1 MTRHRKVFALVAAL
15 LLGAPGPAFAW
26 SNHGLLTYWTFK
38 DTAEVAAAPDV
49 QAEPLDAFLRDQ
61 EQAIANLLEA
71 QEIWARA
78 NVPTYPPRPDELAFK
93 VDALRDD
100 AARRKAF
107 AEALRIAPNTRFAL
121 FTQNLPGFSRSGAK
135 TMPFAEVST
144 LREPAFSM
152 MRFFRLE
159 PGETVPALLVLASSS
174 DEPDFGVDINC
185 WEDSPSEWG
194 KRYKFGKLPFGNPAL
209 DFATQA
215 PFHMG
220 FYHQS
225 WLIYRAAPFVARTY
239 PTLRAHQ
246 FIGLARLAFRT
257 GHAYWGWRFAG
268 MAMHY
273 VQDLT
278 QPYHASIL
286 PGVSTLRMIA
296 ANTVA
301 MIGWKGPKDSMVV
314 LASNRH
320 LAFERYEAL
329 LIYRDTAAGGK
340 APMIA
345 ALQDSSRDKSYPT
358 WSDLYLRD
366 VVTQESFDF
375 GETLSAALL
384 SAFPPKYVSDPSYDF
399 GASGGSGALIA
410 EVAERTPQQRAAI
423 EGAVVEL
430 MGHFG
435 AHSRNMA
442 RAVGATRP
450 PNQ

>member
-185 WEDSPSEWG
+185 WDDSPSEWG

-220 FYHQS
+220 FFHQS
-225 WLIYRAAPFVARTY
+225 WLIYKAAPFVARTY
-239 PTLRAHQ
+239 PELRAHQ

-257 GHAYWGWRFAG
+257 GHPYWGWRFAG

-273 VQDLT
+273 VQDLA

-296 ANTVA
+296 TNTVA
-301 MIGWKGPKDSMVV
+301 MVGWKGPKDAMVV

-340 APMIA
+340 SPLIQ
-345 ALQDSSRDKSYPT
+345 ALQAKARDGVYPK

-366 VVTQESFDF
+366 VVTQEAFDF
-375 GETLSAALL
+375 GEALSTALL
-384 SAFPPKYVSDPSYDF
+384 AAFPPKYVSDPSYDF
-399 GASGGSGALIA
+399 GASGGSGALIS
-410 EVAERTPQQRAAI
+410 EVAERTPEQRAEI

-435 AHSRNMA
+435 AHSRNLV
-442 RAVGATRP
+442 RALGSTKER
-450 PNQ
+450 ND

>member
-1 MTRHRKVFALVAAL
+1 MRRFRLCLAFVAAL
-15 LLGAPGPAFAW
+15 AFAPAPAFAW
-26 SNHGLLTYWTFK
+26 SNHGLLTYWGFR
-38 DTAEVAAAPDV
+38 DMAEVAASPDV
-49 QAEPLDAFLRDQ
+49 VAEPLDAFLRDQ
-61 EQAIANLLEA
+61 EQAVADLLQA
-71 QEIWARA
+71 QESWARA

-93 VDALRDD
+93 ADPSRDAP
-100 AARRKAF
+100 ARQKAF
-107 AEALRIAPNTRFAL
+107 AEALRIAANTRFAL
-121 FTQNLPGFSRSGAK
+121 FTQNLPGFSRSGA
-135 TMPFAEVST
+135 TPMPFAEVST

-159 PGETVPALLVLASSS
+159 PGDTVPALLVLASSA

-185 WEDSPSEWG
+185 WEDSPSDWG

-209 DFATQA
+209 DFSTQA

-220 FYHQS
+220 FFHQS
-225 WLIYRAAPFVARTY
+225 SLIYKAAPFVARTY
-239 PTLRAHQ
+239 PTLRVHQ
-246 FIGLARLAFRT
+246 FMGLSRLAFRT

-278 QPYHASIL
+278 QPYHASLL
-286 PGVSTLRMIA
+286 PSVSTARMIA
-296 ANTVA
+296 VNTVA
-301 MIGWKGPKDSMVV
+301 MLGWTKPKENMIV

-340 APMIA
+340 SPMIE
-345 ALQDSSRDKSYPT
+345 ALQDKARDAVYPA
-358 WSDLYLRD
+358 WSDSYLRD

-384 SAFPPKYVSDPSYDF
+384 AAFPPKYVSDPSYDF
-399 GASGGSGALIA
+399 GASGGSGDLIA
-410 EVAERTPQQRAAI
+410 EVMQRKPEERAAI
-423 EGAVVEL
+423 DAAVIEL

-442 RAVGATRP
+442 RALGATRKVGE
-450 PNQ
+450 

>member
-1 MTRHRKVFALVAAL
+1 MRRALSFMA
-15 LLGAPGPAFAW
+15 LLGALAFSPAPALAW
-26 SNHGLLTYWTFK
+26 SNHGLLTYWAFK
-38 DTAEVAAAPDV
+38 DTPEVGQAPDV
-49 QAEPLDAFLRDQ
+49 AAEPIDAFLRDQ
-61 EQAIANLLEA
+61 EQAVANLLDT
-71 QEIWARA
+71 QESWARA

-93 VDALRDD
+93 AD
-100 AARRKAF
+100 AARDAPARQKAF
-107 AEALRIAPNTRFAL
+107 SEALRIAANTRFAL
-121 FTQNLPGFSRSGAK
+121 FTQNLPGFAQSGAGA
-135 TMPFAEVST
+135 MPFAEVST

-159 PGETVPALLVLASSS
+159 PGETIPALLVLASSA

-185 WEDSPSEWG
+185 WDDSPSDWG
-194 KRYKFGKLPFGNPAL
+194 KKYKFGKLPFGNPSL
-209 DFATQA
+209 DFSTQA

-225 WLIYRAAPFVARTY
+225 SLIYKAAPFVARTY
-239 PTLRAHQ
+239 PMLRVHQ
-246 FIGLARLAFRT
+246 FMGLARLAFRT

-286 PGVSTLRMIA
+286 PSVSTLRMIA
-296 ANTVA
+296 VNTAA
-301 MIGWKGPKDSMVV
+301 MAGWTGPKDGMVV

-340 APMIA
+340 SPLIE
-345 ALQDSSRDKSYPT
+345 ALQARARDGVYPK

-366 VVTQESFDF
+366 VVTRESFDF

-384 SAFPPKYVSDPSYDF
+384 AAFPPKYVSDPAYDF
-399 GASGGSGALIA
+399 GALGGSGEMIA
-410 EVAERTPQQRAAI
+410 EATKQPPEKRAEIDAA
-423 EGAVVEL
+423 VNEL

-435 AHSRNMA
+435 AHSRNLV
-442 RAVGATRP
+442 RALGETRKSKD
-450 PNQ
+450 

>member
-1 MTRHRKVFALVAAL
+1 MRRVRTILALAATLAVVAAT
-15 LLGAPGPAFAW
+15 PAWSW
-26 SNHGLLTYWTFK
+26 SNHALLTYWAFK
-38 DTAEVAAAPDV
+38 NTPEVAAAPDV
-49 QAEPLDAFLRDQ
+49 VVESFDDFLH
-61 EQAIANLLEA
+61 A
-71 QEIWARA
+71 QEKDVADLLDGVESWARTTIA
-78 NVPTYPPRPDELAFK
+78 KYPARPDELAYR
-93 VDALRDD
+93 VDPARD
-100 AARRKAF
+100 AAGRRRAF
-107 AEALRIAPNTRFAL
+107 AEAMRIAPDVRLAL
-121 FTQNLPGFSRSGAK
+121 FAQALPGFPADPARAMRFS
-135 TMPFAEVST
+135 EVST

-152 MRFFRLE
+152 MRFTRLE
-159 PGETVPALLVLASSS
+159 PGDKVPAVLALASSS

-185 WEDSPSEWG
+185 WDDSPSEWG

-225 WLIYRAAPFVARTY
+225 WIIYRAAPFVARTY
-239 PTLRAHQ
+239 PMLRVHQ
-246 FIGLARLAFRT
+246 FVALARLAFRT
-257 GHAYWGWRFAG
+257 NHAYWGWRFAG
-268 MAMHY
+268 LAMHY
-273 VQDLT
+273 VQDLA

-301 MIGWKGPKDSMVV
+301 MVGWKGPKDAMVV

-329 LIYRDTAAGGK
+329 LIHRDTSAGGK
-340 APMIA
+340 SPLIE
-345 ALQDSSRDKSYPT
+345 ALQAKARDGVYPK

-366 VVTQESFDF
+366 VVTQEAFDF

-384 SAFPPKYVSDPSYDF
+384 AAFPPKYVSDPSYDF

-410 EVAERTPQQRAAI
+410 EVAERTPEQRAEI
-423 EGAVVEL
+423 EGAVNEL

-435 AHSRNMA
+435 AHSRNLV
-442 RAVGATRP
+442 RAIGETRERVK
-450 PNQ
+450 